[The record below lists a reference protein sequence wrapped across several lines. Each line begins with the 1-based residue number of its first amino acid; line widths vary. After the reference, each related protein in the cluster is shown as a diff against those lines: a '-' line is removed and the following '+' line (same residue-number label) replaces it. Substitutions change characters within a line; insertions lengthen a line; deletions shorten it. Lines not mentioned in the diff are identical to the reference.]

1 MEYRKKKKKI
11 KKRLKPK
18 IINNKSINETEH
30 NRDIYFDNYSNN
42 SINFDK
48 INEKNIYNQQK
59 NFYSFSLDESIYNKE
74 KIKNEINDED
84 EEQKEEEEEEE
95 DEEENEINDKK
106 CSLDEHNEIEAIYY
120 CQECKIKMCYK
131 CEKVHSGLL
140 KNHHVYSL
148 DKNLKEIFTGLCTI
162 PNHSLK
168 LQFYCKTHNELCCA
182 ACLSKINMK
191 GNGQHKDCDVYY
203 ITKIKNEKK
212 LDLDKNINY
221 LEELSYK
228 LEPSINELI
237 SVYEK
242 IIERKDKIKQEIQN
256 IFTKIRAE
264 LNSRED
270 KLYLEIDE
278 KFNELFFKEDLIK
291 ASEKLTNFLKTTL
304 EEGKKIKNEWKM
316 KHKLNRLIN
325 DCIKVDN
332 SIKNINSIYEKI
344 KLFNSNKD
352 RMIRFYPKNVEMEK
366 GLLTE
371 IRNFGVLKVKKKKI
385 NKLNKSDNEINSSY
399 VD

>member
-1 MEYRKKKKKI
+1 
-11 KKRLKPK
+11 
-18 IINNKSINETEH
+18 
-30 NRDIYFDNYSNN
+30 
-42 SINFDK
+42 
-48 INEKNIYNQQK
+48 
-59 NFYSFSLDESIYNKE
+59 
-74 KIKNEINDED
+74 
-84 EEQKEEEEEEE
+84 
-95 DEEENEINDKK
+95 
-106 CSLDEHNEIEAIYY
+106 
-120 CQECKIKMCYK
+120 
-131 CEKVHSGLL
+131 
-140 KNHHVYSL
+140 
-148 DKNLKEIFTGLCTI
+148 
-162 PNHSLK
+162 
-168 LQFYCKTHNELCCA
+168 
-182 ACLSKINMK
+182 MK

-278 KFNELFFKEDLIK
+278 KFNELFFKEELIK

-371 IRNFGVLKVKKKKI
+371 I
-385 NKLNKSDNEINSSY
+385 
-399 VD
+399 

>member
-1 MEYRKKKKKI
+1 M
-11 KKRLKPK
+11 
-18 IINNKSINETEH
+18 
-30 NRDIYFDNYSNN
+30 
-42 SINFDK
+42 
-48 INEKNIYNQQK
+48 
-59 NFYSFSLDESIYNKE
+59 
-74 KIKNEINDED
+74 
-84 EEQKEEEEEEE
+84 
-95 DEEENEINDKK
+95 
-106 CSLDEHNEIEAIYY
+106 
-120 CQECKIKMCYK
+120 
-131 CEKVHSGLL
+131 
-140 KNHHVYSL
+140 
-148 DKNLKEIFTGLCTI
+148 
-162 PNHSLK
+162 
-168 LQFYCKTHNELCCA
+168 
-182 ACLSKINMK
+182 
-191 GNGQHKDCDVYY
+191 
-203 ITKIKNEKK
+203 
-212 LDLDKNINY
+212 
-221 LEELSYK
+221 EELSYK
-228 LEPSINELI
+228 LEPFINELI

-371 IRNFGVLKVKKKKI
+371 I
-385 NKLNKSDNEINSSY
+385 
-399 VD
+399 